1 MISIDFEKRGEKNLS
16 EWIYYSIKQ
25 QIINKELNPE
35 EKLPSKRVLASHLGV
50 SVITVANAYE
60 QLISEGYLY
69 SIEKKGFFVT
79 DLSEVGEFLLKKNEN
94 AGDCGNLPEDSFVT
108 KNSCTDESEKND
120 SESQLTAD
128 FTSNSIS
135 YEMFPFYIWSKEI
148 RKILKSPHENLL
160 NPCPVQG
167 VYELRNQISIY
178 LKKFR
183 GMNVTPEQI
192 IVGSGSEYLY
202 SLIVNIL
209 GRDKVYAV
217 ENPGYKKTSR
227 ILTMNGV
234 QWKAVPMDASGIM
247 IQKLKDSSASVVHV
261 SPSHHYPTGIVMPVL
276 RRYELLEWLSADD
289 NRYIVEDDY
298 DSEFRFSG
306 KVIQPLF
313 CSDSSNRTLYMNTF
327 SKTIAPSL
335 RISYLV
341 LPVSLLPVFY
351 ERAGFCSNTVSTF
364 EQYTLASF
372 IADGFYEKHL
382 IRMKNYY
389 RNLRNAFIAAISETS
404 LSKITR
410 IEEENS
416 GLHFLLYLDKNL
428 PVDQIVDSLRS
439 FGVKIFQLSEFFYRE
454 NSESKDIRP
463 EDFILVVN
471 YSGLKR
477 KNILEITKKLEK
489 IIKKS

>member
-1 MISIDFEKRGEKNLS
+1 MISVDFEKRGEKNLS
-16 EWIYYSIKQ
+16 EWIYYSIKT

-79 DLSEVGEFLLKKNEN
+79 DLSEVDEFLLKKNELQDQYISLLV
-94 AGDCGNLPEDSFVT
+94 DCS
-108 KNSCTDESEKND
+108 D
-120 SESQLTAD
+120 SEESIVAD

-167 VYELRNQISIY
+167 VYELRRQISIY

-227 ILTMNGV
+227 ILSMNGV
-234 QWKAVPMDASGIM
+234 QWKAVPMDSSGIM

-276 RRYELLEWLSADD
+276 RRYELLEWLSDDD

-364 EQYTLASF
+364 EQYTLAGF
-372 IADGFYEKHL
+372 IADGFYEKHI

-389 RNLRNAFIAAISETS
+389 RNLRNAFISAISETS
-404 LSKITR
+404 LSEITR

-416 GLHFLLYLDKNL
+416 GLHFLLHLDKNL
-428 PVDQIVDSLRS
+428 PVNQIVDSLRS
-439 FGVKIFQLSEFFYRE
+439 FGVKIFQLSEFFYPE
-454 NSESKDIRP
+454 NSEDKDIRP

>member
-35 EKLPSKRVLASHLGV
+35 EKIPSKRVLASHLGV

-79 DLSEVGEFLLKKNEN
+79 DLSEVGEFLLKKNELP
-94 AGDCGNLPEDSFVT
+94 GQDIRLPLDCSDSGKSIV
-108 KNSCTDESEKND
+108 
-120 SESQLTAD
+120 AD

-167 VYELRNQISIY
+167 VYELRRQISIY

-234 QWKAVPMDASGIM
+234 QWKAVPMDSSGIM

-364 EQYTLASF
+364 EQYTLAGF

>member
-79 DLSEVGEFLLKKNEN
+79 DLSEVDEFLLKKNELPDQYISLPV
-94 AGDCGNLPEDSFVT
+94 DCS
-108 KNSCTDESEKND
+108 D
-120 SESQLTAD
+120 SEESIVAD

-167 VYELRNQISIY
+167 VYELRRQISIY

-217 ENPGYKKTSR
+217 ENPGYKKTSC
-227 ILTMNGV
+227 ILSMNGV
-234 QWKAVPMDASGIM
+234 QWKAVPMDSSGIM
-247 IQKLKDSSASVVHV
+247 IQ
-261 SPSHHYPTGIVMPVL
+261 
-276 RRYELLEWLSADD
+276 
-289 NRYIVEDDY
+289 
-298 DSEFRFSG
+298 
-306 KVIQPLF
+306 
-313 CSDSSNRTLYMNTF
+313 
-327 SKTIAPSL
+327 
-335 RISYLV
+335 
-341 LPVSLLPVFY
+341 
-351 ERAGFCSNTVSTF
+351 
-364 EQYTLASF
+364 
-372 IADGFYEKHL
+372 
-382 IRMKNYY
+382 
-389 RNLRNAFIAAISETS
+389 
-404 LSKITR
+404 
-410 IEEENS
+410 
-416 GLHFLLYLDKNL
+416 
-428 PVDQIVDSLRS
+428 
-439 FGVKIFQLSEFFYRE
+439 
-454 NSESKDIRP
+454 
-463 EDFILVVN
+463 
-471 YSGLKR
+471 
-477 KNILEITKKLEK
+477 
-489 IIKKS
+489 